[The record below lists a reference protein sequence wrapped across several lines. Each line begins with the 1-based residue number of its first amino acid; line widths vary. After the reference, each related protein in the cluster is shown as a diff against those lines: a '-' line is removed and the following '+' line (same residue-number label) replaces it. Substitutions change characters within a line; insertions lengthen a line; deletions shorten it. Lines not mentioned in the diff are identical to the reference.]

1 MQEGTDL
8 TNGNLFNNMLK
19 FSIPLLI
26 TNLLSSMYNIVDGIW
41 IGRLIGDTGVAT
53 TTNCWPII
61 LVASSILTAVT
72 VTTSVM
78 VSQRYS
84 SKEKQEIKNVITSL
98 YIISIILGV
107 ITSGILIL
115 SLDFWLDIFNTPTEI
130 LQMSREYLTIYLIG
144 YVFQFF
150 EMTIIESIRATGNS
164 KTPLILLTIVM
175 ITKDRKSVV

>member
-1 MQEGTDL
+1 MESENIIKMQEGTDL

-130 LQMSREYLTIYLIG
+130 L
-144 YVFQFF
+144 
-150 EMTIIESIRATGNS
+150 
-164 KTPLILLTIVM
+164 
-175 ITKDRKSVV
+175 